1 MLQNARV
8 AGFAVSELF
17 RENQQEGGGGGGV
30 VKIGGGEFSDPG
42 FKSYSVQLS
51 IATSKN
57 PSMVNTIS
65 ICPFR
70 CTHLIPVRD
79 FT

>member
-17 RENQQEGGGGGGV
+17 RENQQEGGGGV
-30 VKIGGGEFSDPG
+30 VKIGGEFSDPG